1 MIQDKAPVI
10 VKLIDPPP
18 QISGLAG
25 VLIGSLGLTGFIVL
39 LALVSGAVFAGVLF
53 WYRSRNV

>member
-1 MIQDKAPVI
+1 LIQDKPPVI

-18 QISGLAG
+18 EISGLAG

-39 LALVSGAVFAGVLF
+39 LAIVSGALFAGILF
-53 WYRSRNV
+53 WYRSRHV

>member
-1 MIQDKAPVI
+1 LIQDKPPVI

-18 QISGLAG
+18 EISGLAG

-39 LALVSGAVFAGVLF
+39 LAIVTGAIFAGILF
-53 WYRSRNV
+53 WYRSRSV

>member
-18 QISGLAG
+18 EISGLAG

-39 LALVSGAVFAGVLF
+39 LALVTGALFGGILF
-53 WYRSRNV
+53 WYRNRSA